1 MAEVIRMPKMSD
13 TMEEGVIANWNVKV
27 GDKVDSG
34 DILAEIETDKATMDM
49 ESYEEGTI
57 LYIGVE
63 KGEAVPINAI
73 MAVIGEEGEDFQ
85 SLLDDDSSGD
95 DSTEED
101 PKEEIETA
109 TPEKSSTKIEE
120 ETDEIDTSNIE
131 AAIIRMPKMSD
142 TMEEGVIHTWLKK
155 VGDKIE
161 AGDMLA
167 EVETDKATMELE
179 AYEEGMLLYIGV
191 KDGASVP
198 VDGVIAVVGTEGA
211 DFETLLKADEQKRA
225 PKAEKP
231 KEEAPKKEKTAE
243 KSKEPKLAKEAAPQA
258 TTPTAN
264 TNGRVIA
271 SPLAKRLAE
280 EKGIDIQAVSGSGPS
295 GRIIKIDIDNFVPA
309 AAPQAATPAASNV
322 TIAAPV
328 GEESFTKMNISQMR
342 KAISRGFNPELPAPE
357 FFVTMEINMDKAI
370 SARKTMNEMSPV
382 KISFN
387 DMIIKASAVA
397 LSKHPMVNSSW
408 RGDHI
413 RQNQHVHIGMA
424 VAVEEG
430 LLMPVIRFANTLQ
443 LSQLAATTKDLG
455 GKAKNKQLQPK
466 DWEGNT
472 FTVSNLGMFG
482 VDQFT
487 SIINNRNNESCILAV
502 GGIKETVAV
511 KDGNFYATNIMKVT
525 LTCDHRVVDGAT
537 GAAFLVTLRE
547 LLEEPY
553 KLLV

>member
-243 KSKEPKLAKEAAPQA
+243 KSKEPKPAKEAAPQA